1 MGVVAMFITQRSK
14 RIGKTGFT
22 LIELLVVI
30 AIIGVIAGLLLPAV
44 MQSRGSARRTL
55 CANNLHNLGIAYQ
68 HHIGKIGRG
77 MSAFDWRQSVLPELE
92 NKEEFLLCPDD
103 PRQTMYDVE
112 DFTVYIV
119 NNRRSIPLEPGPWCW
134 IGDSDFCQ
142 QFAEINVTN
151 PDAYFIGFEDLRYN
165 TPFDGI
171 VLVEPLAEGGS
182 KLTHVGGHPHA
193 YRHQLKGPTGELLA
207 DPFDKGF
214 TWTVHGVD
222 SSYGGNSRMGRFQ
235 TDANKILLLEYMKPV
250 ANVVGPDSVGAIGYY
265 DNVAPRH
272 DGMLN
277 VLYVDGRV
285 EATTPQAVDPTDPLV
300 HDSKWCPDIDTQ
312 LRMFY

>member
-1 MGVVAMFITQRSK
+1 MYSTKRSNK
-14 RIGKTGFT
+14 LNKAGFT

-92 NKEEFLLCPDD
+92 DKEEFLLCPDD
-103 PRQTMYDVE
+103 PRQTMYDVD

-142 QFAEINVTN
+142 QFADVQVDN

-165 TPFDGI
+165 TPFDGV
-171 VLVEPLAEGGS
+171 VLVEPLAEGGAR
-182 KLTHVGGHPHA
+182 LTHVGGHPHA

-214 TWTVHGVD
+214 VWEVHGVD
-222 SSYGGNSRMGRFQ
+222 SSYAGNSRMGRFQ
-235 TDANKILLLEYMKPV
+235 TDGKKILMLEYMKPV
-250 ANVVGPDSVGAIGYY
+250 ANVVGPYAVGVFDFY

-272 DGMLN
+272 AGMLN
-277 VLYVDGRV
+277 VLYVDGHV
-285 EATTPQAVDPTDPLV
+285 ETTTPQSIDPNNPV
-300 HDSKWCPDIDTQ
+300 IHDNKWCPNIDTQ
-312 LRMFY
+312 LHMYY

>member
-1 MGVVAMFITQRSK
+1 MGEAAMCSK
-14 RIGKTGFT
+14 QHVKKFNTAGFT

-30 AIIGVIAGLLLPAV
+30 AIIGALAGLLLPAV
-44 MQSRGSARRTL
+44 MQTRGSARRTL
-55 CANNLHNLGIAYQ
+55 CANNLHNLGVAYQ
-68 HHIGKIGRG
+68 NHIGKIGRG
-77 MSAFDWRQSVLPELE
+77 MSAFDWRQSILPELE
-92 NKEEFLLCPDD
+92 NKEDFLLCPDD
-103 PRQTMYDVE
+103 PRQTMYDVD

-142 QFAEINVTN
+142 QFAELEVNN

-171 VLVEPLAEGGS
+171 VLVEPLVEGGA

-193 YRHQLKGPTGELLA
+193 YRHQLKGPTGDLLA

-214 TWTVHGVD
+214 TWEVHGVD

-235 TDANKILLLEYMKPV
+235 TDGNKVLLLEYLKPV
-250 ANVVGPDSVGAIGYY
+250 ANVVGSNA
-265 DNVAPRH
+265 AR
-272 DGMLN
+272 
-277 VLYVDGRV
+277 
-285 EATTPQAVDPTDPLV
+285 ATPG
-300 HDSKWCPDIDTQ
+300 
-312 LRMFY
+312 

>member
-1 MGVVAMFITQRSK
+1 MYHPKRSNK
-14 RIGKTGFT
+14 LNKNGFT

-30 AIIGVIAGLLLPAV
+30 AVIGILIALLLPAV
-44 MQSRGSARRTL
+44 MQSRGSARRTF
-55 CANNLHNLGIAYQ
+55 CANNLHNLGAAYQ

-77 MSAFDWRQSVLPELE
+77 MSAFDWRQSLLPEME
-92 NKEEFLLCPDD
+92 NRKDLLLCPDD
-103 PRQTMYDVE
+103 PRETMYDVE

-142 QFAEINVTN
+142 QFADMQVTN

-182 KLTHVGGHPHA
+182 RLTHVGGHPHA

-207 DPFDKGF
+207 NPFDKGF
-214 TWTVHGVD
+214 TWEVHGAD
-222 SSYGGNSRMGRFQ
+222 SSYGGNSRMGKFQ
-235 TDANKILLLEYMKPV
+235 TDGKKILMLEYMKPV
-250 ANVVGPDSVGAIGYY
+250 ANVVGPNAVGIVDFY

-272 DGMLN
+272 NGMLN
-277 VLYVDGRV
+277 VLYVDGHV
-285 EATTPQAVDPTDPLV
+285 EATTPQAVDPTDPFI
-300 HDSKWCPDIDTQ
+300 HDNKWCPKIDTQ
-312 LRMFY
+312 LHMYY

>member
-1 MGVVAMFITQRSK
+1 
-14 RIGKTGFT
+14 
-22 LIELLVVI
+22 
-30 AIIGVIAGLLLPAV
+30 
-44 MQSRGSARRTL
+44 MQTRGSARRTL
-55 CANNLHNLGIAYQ
+55 CANNLHNLGVAYQ
-68 HHIGKIGRG
+68 NHIGKIGRG
-77 MSAFDWRQSVLPELE
+77 MSAFDWRQSILPELE

-103 PRQTMYDVE
+103 PRQTMYDVD

-142 QFAEINVTN
+142 QFADVNVTN

-171 VLVEPLAEGGS
+171 VLVEPLAEGGA

-193 YRHQLKGPTGELLA
+193 YRHQLKGPTGDLLA

-214 TWTVHGVD
+214 SWTVHGVD

-235 TDANKILLLEYMKPV
+235 TDANKVLLLEYMKPV
-250 ANVVGPDSVGAIGYY
+250 ANVVGPNSVGAIGFY

-312 LRMFY
+312 LRMYY

>member
-1 MGVVAMFITQRSK
+1 MLCVQNSRIK
-14 RIGKTGFT
+14 RISGFT

-30 AIIGVIAGLLLPAV
+30 SVIGVLIALLLPAV
-44 MQSRGSARRTL
+44 MQTRGSARRTL
-55 CANNLHNLGIAYQ
+55 CANNLHNLGVAY
-68 HHIGKIGRG
+68 HHYIGKLGRS

-92 NKEEFLLCPDD
+92 NNEEFLVCPDD
-103 PRQTMYDVE
+103 PRQTMYDVD

-142 QFAEINVTN
+142 QFADIQVDN

-171 VLVEPLAEGGS
+171 VLVEPLTEGGA

-193 YRHQLKGPTGELLA
+193 YRHQLKGPTGKLLA

-214 TWTVHGVD
+214 TWEVHGID

-235 TDANKILLLEYMKPV
+235 TDANKVLLLEYMKPV
-250 ANVVGPDSVGAIGYY
+250 ANVVGSNAVGAIGYY

-285 EATTPQAVDPTDPLV
+285 ETTAPQAVDPTDPFI
-300 HDSKWCPDIDTQ
+300 HDSKWCPDIDMPA
-312 LRMFY
+312 LGMFY

>member
-1 MGVVAMFITQRSK
+1 MFTLEHARKQK
-14 RIGKTGFT
+14 RFGFT

-30 AIIGVIAGLLLPAV
+30 AIIGVLVALLLPAV
-44 MQSRGSARRTL
+44 MQTRGSARRTM
-55 CANNLHNLGIAYQ
+55 CANNLHNLGVAYQ
-68 HHIGKIGRG
+68 NHIGKIGRG
-77 MSAFDWRQSVLPELE
+77 MSAFDWRQAVLPELE
-92 NKEEFLLCPDD
+92 NKKEFLLCPDD

-142 QFAEINVTN
+142 QFTDVQVDN

-171 VLVEPLAEGGS
+171 VLVEPLAEGGA

-207 DPFDKGF
+207 NPFGKGF
-214 TWTVHGVD
+214 VWEVHGVD
-222 SSYGGNSRMGRFQ
+222 SSYGGNSRMGKFQ
-235 TDANKILLLEYMKPV
+235 TDGKKILMLEYTKPV
-250 ANVVGPDSVGAIGYY
+250 ANVVGATAVGRIGFY

-277 VLYVDGRV
+277 VLYVDGHV
-285 EATTPQAVDPTDPLV
+285 EATTPQAIDPTDPYV
-300 HDSKWCPDIDTQ
+300 HDNNWCPNID
-312 LRMFY
+312 LKSLGMFYNKL